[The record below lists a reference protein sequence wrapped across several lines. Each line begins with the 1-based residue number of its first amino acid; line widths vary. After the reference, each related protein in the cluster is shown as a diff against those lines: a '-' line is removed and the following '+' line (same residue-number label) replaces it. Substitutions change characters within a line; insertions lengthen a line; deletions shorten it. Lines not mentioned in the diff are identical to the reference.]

1 MHSTKSLVHFCL
13 IITNLKTEWRN
24 MLCVGSNYINKPCAA
39 MLEFS
44 LHGCS
49 CVVVQFMQW
58 SLLHGDHILLLCDKR
73 INFLSLVMMMS
84 IVQTHIRQILL
95 YFLTTNCGLNYISC
109 HVIDLQLQ
117 RLVSG
122 DNVPLDLRDLRRHT
136 HYYGG
141 FHDSHRV
148 VCWLWDILDKDFND
162 EERRLF
168 LKVTKFVYFL
178 FRITDTEIF
187 LLMWRLLC

>member
-1 MHSTKSLVHFCL
+1 
-13 IITNLKTEWRN
+13 
-24 MLCVGSNYINKPCAA
+24 

-58 SLLHGDHILLLCDKR
+58 LLLHSDHILLLCDKR
-73 INFLSLVMMMS
+73 IKLLVFGGDD
-84 IVQTHIRQILL
+84 VNRLFRHIWDRTWWQILL
-95 YFLTTNCGLNYISC
+95 HFLTPSCGLNCISC

-117 RLVSG
+117 RLISG

-168 LKVTKFVYFL
+168 LKVTKILYFL
-178 FRITDTEIF
+178 VRITDTQF
-187 LLMWRLLC
+187 LLIWHLLC